1 MEMNMAQISSN
12 VEIIIVGTKKSL
24 ALDPNEEFKIN
35 FNKGEE
41 LREDLYDLDDLI
53 QNTMDTAF
61 RNGDVIKSL
70 IIDGVDIIKEEVLQS
85 LVNAGYSIDEALVE
99 LSSLP
104 QFANADPSDLYD
116 LVNLVRSENI
126 D

>member
-1 MEMNMAQISSN
+1 MAQISSN
-12 VEIIIVGTKKSL
+12 VEITIVGTKKSL
-24 ALDPNEEFKIN
+24 ALDTNEEFKIN

-70 IIDGVDIIKEEVLQS
+70 IIDGIDIIKEEILQA
-85 LVNAGYSIDEALVE
+85 LVNAGYSVDEALVE

-116 LVNLVRSENI
+116 LINLVRSENT

>member
-1 MEMNMAQISSN
+1 MSTINSN
-12 VEIIIVGTKKSL
+12 VEITILGTKKSL
-24 ALDPNEEFKIN
+24 VLDPDEEFKIN
-35 FNKGEE
+35 FSKGEQ
-41 LREDLYDLDDLI
+41 LREDLNDLDDLI
-53 QNTMDTAF
+53 QNTMDTAY

-70 IIDGVDIIKEEVLQS
+70 TIDGVDIIKGEVLQS
-85 LVNAGYSIDEALVE
+85 LLNNGHSIDEVLVE

-116 LVNLVRSENI
+116 LINSVKSESE

>member
-1 MEMNMAQISSN
+1 MGMKMAQINSN

-24 ALDPNEEFKIN
+24 ALDPDEEFKIN

-53 QNTMDTAF
+53 QNTIDTAF

-70 IIDGVDIIKEEVLQS
+70 TIDGVDIIKEEILES
-85 LVNAGYSIDEALVE
+85 LVNTGYSVDEALVD
-99 LSSLP
+99 LSRLP

-116 LVNLVRSENI
+116 LINLVRSENK

>member
-1 MEMNMAQISSN
+1 MSTINSN
-12 VEIIIVGTKKSL
+12 VEITILGTKKSL
-24 ALDPNEEFKIN
+24 ALDPDEEFKIN
-35 FNKGEE
+35 FSKGEE
-41 LREDLYDLDDLI
+41 LREDLNDLDDLI
-53 QNTMDTAF
+53 QNTMDTAY

-70 IIDGVDIIKEEVLQS
+70 TIDGVDIIKEEVLQC
-85 LVNAGYSIDEALVE
+85 LLNNGHSIDEVLVE

-116 LVNLVRSENI
+116 LINSVKSESE

>member
-1 MEMNMAQISSN
+1 MAQISSN
-12 VEIIIVGTKKSL
+12 VEITIVGTKKSL

-70 IIDGVDIIKEEVLQS
+70 IINGVDIIKEEILES
-85 LVNAGYSIDEALVE
+85 LVDTGYSVDDSLVE
-99 LSSLP
+99 LSRLP

-116 LVNLVRSENI
+116 LINLVRSENI

>member
-1 MEMNMAQISSN
+1 MSAINSN
-12 VEIIIVGTKKSL
+12 VEITILGTKKSL
-24 ALDPNEEFKIN
+24 ALDPDEEFKIN
-35 FNKGEE
+35 FSKGEE
-41 LREDLYDLDDLI
+41 LREDLNDLDDLI
-53 QNTMDTAF
+53 QNTMDTAY

-70 IIDGVDIIKEEVLQS
+70 TIDGVDIIKGEVLQS
-85 LVNAGYSIDEALVE
+85 LLNNGYSIDETLVE

-116 LVNLVRSENI
+116 LINSVKSEGE

>member
-1 MEMNMAQISSN
+1 MSAINSN
-12 VEIIIVGTKKSL
+12 IEIIILGTKKSL
-24 ALDPNEEFKIN
+24 ALDPDEEFKIN
-35 FNKGEE
+35 FSKGEE
-41 LREDLYDLDDLI
+41 LREDLNDLDDLI
-53 QNTMDTAF
+53 QNTMDTAY

-70 IIDGVDIIKEEVLQS
+70 TIDGVDIIKGEVLQS
-85 LVNAGYSIDEALVE
+85 LLNNGYSIDETLVE

-116 LVNLVRSENI
+116 LINSVKSESE

>member
-1 MEMNMAQISSN
+1 MSAINSN
-12 VEIIIVGTKKSL
+12 VEITILGTKKSL
-24 ALDPNEEFKIN
+24 ALDPDEEFKIN
-35 FNKGEE
+35 FSKGEE
-41 LREDLYDLDDLI
+41 LREDLNDLDDLI
-53 QNTMDTAF
+53 QNTMDTAY

-70 IIDGVDIIKEEVLQS
+70 TIDGVDIIKGEVLQS
-85 LVNAGYSIDEALVE
+85 LLNNGYSIDETLVE

-116 LVNLVRSENI
+116 LINSVKSESE

>member
-1 MEMNMAQISSN
+1 MSTINSN
-12 VEIIIVGTKKSL
+12 VEITILGTKKSL
-24 ALDPNEEFKIN
+24 ALDPDEEFKIN
-35 FNKGEE
+35 FSKGEE
-41 LREDLYDLDDLI
+41 LREDLNDLDDLI
-53 QNTMDTAF
+53 QNTMDTAY

-70 IIDGVDIIKEEVLQS
+70 TIDGVDIIKGEVLQS
-85 LVNAGYSIDEALVE
+85 LLNNGHSIDEALVE

-116 LVNLVRSENI
+116 LINSVKSESE

>member
-1 MEMNMAQISSN
+1 MSAINSN
-12 VEIIIVGTKKSL
+12 VEITILGTKKSL
-24 ALDPNEEFKIN
+24 VLDPDEEFKIN
-35 FNKGEE
+35 FSKGEE
-41 LREDLYDLDDLI
+41 LREDLNDLDDLI
-53 QNTMDTAF
+53 QNTMDTAY

-70 IIDGVDIIKEEVLQS
+70 TIDGVDIIKGEVLQS
-85 LVNAGYSIDEALVE
+85 LLNNGHSIDEALVE

-116 LVNLVRSENI
+116 LINSVKSESE

>member
-1 MEMNMAQISSN
+1 MSAINSN
-12 VEIIIVGTKKSL
+12 VEITILGTKKSL
-24 ALDPNEEFKIN
+24 ALDPDEEFKIN
-35 FNKGEE
+35 LRKGEE
-41 LREDLYDLDDLI
+41 LREDLNDLDDLI
-53 QNTMDTAF
+53 QNTIDTAY

-70 IIDGVDIIKEEVLQS
+70 TIDGVDIIKEEVLQS
-85 LVNAGYSIDEALVE
+85 LLNNGHSIDEGLVE

-116 LVNLVRSENI
+116 LINSVKSESE

>member
-1 MEMNMAQISSN
+1 MSAINSN
-12 VEIIIVGTKKSL
+12 VEITILGTKKSL
-24 ALDPNEEFKIN
+24 VLDPDEEFKIN
-35 FNKGEE
+35 FSKGEE
-41 LREDLYDLDDLI
+41 LREDLNDLDDLI
-53 QNTMDTAF
+53 QNTMDTAY

-70 IIDGVDIIKEEVLQS
+70 TIDGVDIIKEEVLQS
-85 LVNAGYSIDEALVE
+85 LLNNGHSIDEVLVE

-116 LVNLVRSENI
+116 LINSVKSESE